1 MQSGY
6 TIVHNVELV
15 YNLQHLP
22 SISFT
27 NGWGCTRRPGR
38 GCRDILYKSSQRN
51 PVQFGELV
59 SGVEGLGVRGGL
71 VWTRQPVI
79 GFEAEQISWD
89 WICGRGWWENRES
102 RGVHRR
108 SIHRSLP
115 SPVAP
120 GLVILKGGR
129 LKGLMEAG
137 VMLCG
142 VI

>member
-1 MQSGY
+1 MD
-6 TIVHNVELV
+6 TLLFTMW
-15 YNLQHLP
+15 NLFIIYSICPPSLSLMDGGVLGDQVGGAEIS
-22 SISFT
+22 SISPANET
-27 NGWGCTRRPGR
+27 
-38 GCRDILYKSSQRN
+38 
-51 PVQFGELV
+51 QFNLM

-108 SIHRSLP
+108 SMHRSLP